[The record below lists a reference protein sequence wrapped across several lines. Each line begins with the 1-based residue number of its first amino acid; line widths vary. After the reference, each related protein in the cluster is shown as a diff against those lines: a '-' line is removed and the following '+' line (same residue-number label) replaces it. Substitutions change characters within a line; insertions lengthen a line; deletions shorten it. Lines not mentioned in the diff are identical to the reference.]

1 MFDWKQE
8 FKQYVQFK
16 INYYSALTNYFCAI
30 NSSESKKHG
39 EAVGYIQQA
48 EAKIGECVK
57 QKYLKEFQETLKHA
71 QETIETKSKQLKKD
85 NDFVYNEKI
94 PAAENLPDVKGVIIW
109 IHLLIFFYMVDLLV

>member
-1 MFDWKQE
+1 
-8 FKQYVQFK
+8 
-16 INYYSALTNYFCAI
+16 L
-30 NSSESKKHG
+30 KKHG

-94 PAAENLPDVKGVIIW
+94 PAAENLPDVKGVII
-109 IHLLIFFYMVDLLV
+109 